1 MFKHEKFEIT
11 TIVNTIYKVR
21 PVEGVE
27 LTEEDIRE
35 MRKVYLDLSKGKK
48 FAILLDATGVFS
60 VTDAA
65 RKLIA
70 SKEYTDKRFA
80 IAFVTTSLA
89 NKIVGNFFIK
99 FNKPA
104 SATKLFSDEETAL
117 EWIIE
122 QEKNL
127 GVK

>member
-1 MFKHEKFEIT
+1 
-11 TIVNTIYKVR
+11 
-21 PVEGVE
+21 
-27 LTEEDIRE
+27 
-35 MRKVYLDLSKGKK
+35 
-48 FAILLDATGVFS
+48 
-60 VTDAA
+60 TDAA